1 MALTICRSVF
11 REGIGMGMFKTRTRD
26 RSFLLSVIITTAKL
40 LFFVVLLLGITGTGF
55 VIGIAKAWV
64 ETAPPLDLGAFER
77 SAKTSYIYDK
87 HGSLVTELRGSEN
100 RVNVDISEVPRDL
113 VNAVIAIEDQRYLT
127 HNGVDVRRIFGAL
140 VTNLFNSKSQG
151 GSTITQQL
159 IKQTMLGTE
168 QNYKRKLQEAY
179 LALELEKRLSK
190 QDILVEYL
198 NVIYL
203 GGNNY
208 GVKVAAKDYFGKELH
223 QLTLRESACLARI
236 IRNPGRYNPR
246 RAYYSPTE
254 TSNYADLNM
263 MTNYVLDEMY
273 DQGLITEAEHQLALA
288 EEMMVLQ
295 EPQFKQTMYEH
306 AYYVEYAIYDVVTKM
321 LHKESLA
328 DNSTNRSS
336 MESKLYTGGYRI
348 YTSLDPQM
356 QQSIQDVI
364 TNWGNYPA
372 MRNSTQQT
380 YKASLGG
387 DKYLSVRQPQA
398 AAAIMNWRS
407 GELLAIVGG
416 RSEPI
421 QRKQLNRANPPAS
434 FSGMPVGSTIKP
446 LAVYGPAFDL
456 GYSPNTPVIN
466 APLRIESWDDGSG
479 GKGYPNNFGGN
490 ASTFTGMV
498 RMRVAINKS
507 LNTSCAQALINYVGV
522 ENSVMYLRNLGIRP
536 EHISSTPAGLALGL
550 SGLSVIELAGAFG
563 AIANNGMY
571 LEPYAF
577 TKVVDS
583 NDNMVIDQQVLQ
595 IRRQVFK
602 PSTAWMLVSVLRGC
616 VHPDSGTG
624 GRAHFGDYDI
634 AGKTG
639 TNSDS
644 CGVTF
649 AGITPYLSGAVWIGH
664 DDYKPLISSA
674 TGGNYA
680 APLWAAVMSKAHS
693 QLGYNKKRKILSATA
708 ADVGLILAEACAV
721 SGMKPT
727 SACGKDVN
735 NYGVT
740 RDYYLKGTEPSR
752 PCDMHRTVTLCTKS
766 KKAPGQYCKSKAVYG
781 AIYLPEGHPLR
792 YADIKTVREWFKGAS
807 TDKSSAQMEVCKTC
821 KSATG
826 KTATKST
833 AERKL
838 TEAINNAQTQV
849 DRANLLLNG
858 GALSEA
864 QAKQLSALR
873 DDVLRAIES
882 QSVSNMNKYGK
893 QLMKLVNKHV

>member
-1 MALTICRSVF
+1 MS
-11 REGIGMGMFKTRTRD
+11 MFKPRTRE
-26 RSFLLSVIITTAKL
+26 RSFLLSVVISTAKL

-55 VIGIAKAWV
+55 VIGVGKAWV

-87 HGSLVTELRGSEN
+87 NGALITELRGSEN
-100 RVNVDISEVPRDL
+100 RIKATIDEVPKSL
-113 VNAVIAIEDQRYLT
+113 INAVIAIEDQRYLS
-127 HNGVDVRRIFGAL
+127 HNGVDVRRIFGAF
-140 VTNLFNSKSQG
+140 VTNLLNSKSQG

-159 IKQTMLGTE
+159 VKLTMLSMD
-168 QNYKRKLQEAY
+168 QNYKRKAQEAY

-190 QDILVEYL
+190 QDILMEYL

-208 GVKVAAKDYFGKELH
+208 GVKVAAKDYFGKELR

-254 TSNYADLNM
+254 TSNYEDLNK
-263 MTNYVLDEMY
+263 MTNYVLNEMY
-273 DQGLITEAEHQLALA
+273 DQGLITEMEHQQALA
-288 EEMMVLQ
+288 EEMTIMQ
-295 EPQFKQTMYEH
+295 ETQFKQTMYNH

-328 DNSTNRSS
+328 DNSTNRSA
-336 MESKLYTGGYRI
+336 MESKLYTGGYHI
-348 YTSLDPQM
+348 YTALDPQL
-356 QQSIQDVI
+356 QQAIQDVI
-364 TNWGNYPA
+364 ANWNKYPA

-387 DKYLSVRQPQA
+387 DKYLSVKQPQA

-407 GELLAIVGG
+407 GELMAIVGG

-434 FSGMPVGSTIKP
+434 FSGMPVGSSIKP

-456 GYSPNTPVIN
+456 GYSPGTPVIN
-466 APLRIESWDDGSG
+466 APLRIEGWDDGSG
-479 GKGYPNNFGGN
+479 GKGYPSNFGGN
-490 ASTFTGMV
+490 ASTFTGV
-498 RMRVAINKS
+498 ESLRMAMNRS
-507 LNTSCAQALINYVGV
+507 LNTSCAQALVNYVGV
-522 ENSVMYLRNLGIRP
+522 ENSVMYLRNLGIRA

-550 SGLSVIELAGAFG
+550 SGLSVIELVGAFG
-563 AIANNGMY
+563 AVANSGMY

-577 TKVVDS
+577 TKVTDS
-583 NDNMVIDQQVLQ
+583 NNNTVIDQQVLQ

-616 VHPDSGTG
+616 VEEGKGTG
-624 GRAHFGDYDI
+624 SQAQFGSYDI
-634 AGKTG
+634 GGKTG

-644 CGVTF
+644 RGVTF

-664 DDYKPLISSA
+664 DDYKPLVSSA
-674 TGGNYA
+674 TGGNAA

-693 QLGYNKKRKILSATA
+693 YMGYNKKRKILSTTKEEMGIVL
-708 ADVGLILAEACAV
+708 ADACAV

-727 SACGKDVN
+727 SACAKDVN
-735 NYGVT
+735 NYGIT
-740 RDYYLKGTEPSR
+740 HDYYLKGTEPSR
-752 PCDMHRTVTLCTKS
+752 PCNMHRTVTLCTKS
-766 KKAPGQYCKSKAVYG
+766 KKAPGQYCKSTGVYG

-792 YADIKTVREWFKGAS
+792 FADISAVREWFKGAS
-807 TDKSSAQMEVCKTC
+807 TDKSPAQMEVCKTC
-821 KSATG
+821 KSNSG
-826 KTATKST
+826 KTANQSNAVK
-833 AERKL
+833 KL
-838 TEAINNAQTQV
+838 NEAINNAQGQV
-849 DRANLLLNG
+849 DRADKLIDG
-858 GALSEA
+858 GTLTDS
-864 QAKQLSALR
+864 QLKQLTSLR
-873 DDVLRAIES
+873 DDVQRAIDAES
-882 QSVSNMNKYGK
+882 ISNMNKFGK
-893 QLMKLVNKHV
+893 QLMKLVNKYLN